1 MNKKQEVTQQQ
12 GIIMF
17 VILLLAYITFA
28 SNWIVGS
35 NLDKQIMEHFVKGET
50 VSTTMK
56 EVVNYSITTAR
67 IFANFLAA
75 WVLIKLNPKKAAI
88 LAMVFLSFSVLAVFA
103 PSYGVYIGA
112 RMIMA
117 LGGSMIMVYMNTVI
131 AKFVPADKKIITSAL
146 TSGSYNMGA
155 IIVGVALYFLDDYI
169 KIGKNWQHVKF
180 AFAFATLVMFA
191 FWLLLSK
198 DFTPSAGA
206 SASAEEQKYGYG
218 DVLKDRFLH
227 YFSIGFGG
235 FLFLY
240 VISLTSLPSKLEA
253 LQINPDFS
261 KSIMIFTIPAM
272 GILGTIFSMFMGKK
286 QFQRKPYLIL
296 HGVLMVSAIVGGIL
310 VLKTSPVASYVLFGI
325 AGFVMASQYT
335 VYLNLPFELPNMNPK
350 KITIMFGAFWALGY
364 TYYTIFNF
372 VGSFIYD
379 ISPVYAF
386 IFYIVF
392 SCLYI
397 ICIFAFPETKP
408 RLKK

>member
-35 NLDKQIMEHFVKGET
+35 NLDKQIMEHFFKGET

-75 WVLIKLNPKKAAI
+75 WVLIKLNPKKAA
-88 LAMVFLSFSVLAVFA
+88 
-103 PSYGVYIGA
+103 
-112 RMIMA
+112 IMA

-155 IIVGVALYFLDDYI
+155 IIVGVALYLLDDYI

-206 SASAEEQKYGYG
+206 SVSAEEQKYGYG

-296 HGVLMVSAIVGGIL
+296 HGVLMVSAIIGGIL
-310 VLKTSPVASYVLFGI
+310 VLKTSAVVSYVLFGI